1 MENKETGRTDL
12 PLMKLVLRLGV
23 AAMLNAMLIFTA
35 IPHIFFGFD
44 GTADANIAQMT
55 RQAMSIGGV
64 CMSLQEFEN
73 TVLDSII
80 TGIVAGYLE
89 RGTEINRISVVNEFD
104 EESLQWMTAINATA
118 HQQDLNEITV
128 DEIRELC
135 TARLSFSFSL
145 FQEEDAV
152 LQITIHKLDPDEWMD
167 KLGFD
172 KEARTWAGAIFETFS
187 ESGAMEKYGDYYK
200 DATDYSGD
208 SGYSGIVQH
217 GNSYGN
223 DIDVS
228 GFTDPSVKNA
238 HDLAAYAIQAW
249 ENNWGYVWGTF
260 GGVLTPSLLDYKA
273 KQYPDGVG
281 KYRAFIEQ
289 NYLGRR
295 TADCVGLIKSYGW
308 FDPETGQISY
318 GTNGMP
324 DYSADQMYRDALS
337 KGAEHGGIETMPDIP
352 GLILWKGGHTGVYI
366 GSGYAIEAMS
376 TSKGVGK
383 TEVDGRGWQAWYKL
397 PYIQYD

>member
-23 AAMLNAMLIFTA
+23 TAMLNAMLIFTA
-35 IPHIFFGFD
+35 IPHIFFGFG

-89 RGTEINRISVVNEFD
+89 RGTEINRISVVNEFN

-118 HQQDLNEITV
+118 HQQNLNEITV

-187 ESGAMEKYGDYYK
+187 ESGAMEKYGDYYA
-200 DATDYSGD
+200 DAGHEKLLLYQDGAWHLLPKETIGPALAMWAPEDFAFMTEEYRYRDKTIQLRPGDAIFQYTDG
-208 SGYSGIVQH
+208 VTEAMPANH
-217 GNSYGN
+217 E
-223 DIDVS
+223 
-228 GFTDPSVKNA
+228 
-238 HDLAAYAIQAW
+238 L
-249 ENNWGYVWGTF
+249 F
-260 GGVLTPSLLDYKA
+260 GEERLLDAMNSAPSTQPEDLLAY
-273 KQYPDGVG
+273 V
-281 KYRAFIEQ
+281 RARIDEF
-289 NYLGRR
+289 
-295 TADCVGLIKSYGW
+295 V
-308 FDPETGQISY
+308 
-318 GTNGMP
+318 
-324 DYSADQMYRDALS
+324 
-337 KGAEHGGIETMPDIP
+337 KGAAQFDDITML
-352 GLILWKGGHTGVYI
+352 GLQYKGR
-366 GSGYAIEAMS
+366 E
-376 TSKGVGK
+376 
-383 TEVDGRGWQAWYKL
+383 
-397 PYIQYD
+397 

>member
-1 MENKETGRTDL
+1 
-12 PLMKLVLRLGV
+12 
-23 AAMLNAMLIFTA
+23 
-35 IPHIFFGFD
+35 
-44 GTADANIAQMT
+44 
-55 RQAMSIGGV
+55 MSIGGV

-118 HQQDLNEITV
+118 HQQNLNEITV

-208 SGYSGIVQH
+208 SGYSGVVQH

-238 HDLAAYAIQAW
+238 HDLAAYVIQAW

-366 GSGYAIEAMS
+366 GGGYAIEAMS
-376 TSKGVGK
+376 TRKGVGK